1 MLKCYA
7 KLQQG
12 REKLLD
18 VLKGIRDNPELIEAS
33 QFASRQS
40 YHVNFD
46 SVRCVETL
54 ETVRDFEA
62 SSSNDEPSSS
72 SSSDDEPVPFDW
84 ELADPALLL
93 QLTLQQSEPL
103 QEQYR

>member
-18 VLKGIRDNPELIEAS
+18 VLEGIRDNPELIEAS

-46 SVRCVETL
+46 SVHGSMCKMAMTHTHTL
-54 ETVRDFEA
+54 DYGYHTH
-62 SSSNDEPSSS
+62 
-72 SSSDDEPVPFDW
+72 
-84 ELADPALLL
+84 
-93 QLTLQQSEPL
+93 TLDYGYDTHTHCIVHGSTYVQAVDACGAVSAFGIL
-103 QEQYR
+103 

>member
-18 VLKGIRDNPELIEAS
+18 VLKGIRDNSELIEAS

-46 SVRCVETL
+46 SVHGSMCKMAMTHTHTL
-54 ETVRDFEA
+54 DYGYDTHTHCIVHGSTYVQAVDACGAVSAFGI
-62 SSSNDEPSSS
+62 
-72 SSSDDEPVPFDW
+72 
-84 ELADPALLL
+84 L
-93 QLTLQQSEPL
+93 
-103 QEQYR
+103 